1 MITSSIKTSKC
12 AFEPNKITK
21 TLAKIGGFIPKPVS
35 DFCDLTPKASMKRT
49 TQFVILAGCV
59 LFGRYIQARNK
70 DEKREI
76 LTRDTGMLFT
86 AVYAVPL
93 FKKLASLFINKK
105 TGIPVAH
112 GEKGLLKN
120 INPEKGIQMASYE
133 QLEGWLSVKNAESFN
148 GIKHGLTGFCANIKG
163 LGGNLM
169 KCFEIL
175 NKNSEKTLNDL
186 AKLVGIDE
194 KVTNKNILKVIYNA
208 EKSTDQKIQ
217 TALNELKKLFVRNE
231 LNSASEKAPLFRSMT
246 NKLKKIMGM
255 TEEGMNPLLKKASH
269 YKSVTGASCI
279 AATAFIL
286 GGLLP
291 WFNIQHTKKLYDEK
305 KKAENN
311 GLNNEQT
318 KTLPINNSNMMNK
331 FELFQK
337 TGQFV

>member
-1 MITSSIKTSKC
+1 MTIQATSSINNSQY
-12 AFEPNKITK
+12 AFKPGKIQQA
-21 TLAKIGGFIPKPVS
+21 LANFGKHIPDKVH
-35 DFCDLTPKASMKRT
+35 DFCDLTTKASMKRT
-49 TQFVILAGCV
+49 TQFAILAACV
-59 LFGRYIQARNK
+59 LFARYIQARNK

-76 LTRDTGMLFT
+76 LTRDTGMLLT

-93 FKKLASLFINKK
+93 FKKVACMFINKK

-208 EKSTDQKIQ
+208 EKSTDQKVQ
-217 TALNELKKLFVRNE
+217 TSLNELKSMFVQNE
-231 LNSASEKAPLFRSMT
+231 K
-246 NKLKKIMGM
+246 
-255 TEEGMNPLLKKASH
+255 GMNPLLKKASR

-291 WFNIQHTKKLYDEK
+291 WFNIQHTKKLYEEK
-305 KKAENN
+305 KKAENS
-311 GLNNEQT
+311 GLNNSS
-318 KTLPINNSNMMNK
+318 KTLAVNTPNIMKK
-331 FELFQK
+331 FEAFQT
-337 TGQFV
+337 TGQLV

>member
-1 MITSSIKTSKC
+1 MITSLLNTSKC

-21 TLAKIGGFIPKPVS
+21 TLAKIGGFIPKQVS

-49 TQFVILAGCV
+49 TQFAILAGCV

-93 FKKLASLFINKK
+93 FKKVASLFINKK
-105 TGIPVAH
+105 TGIPVAY
-112 GEKGLLKN
+112 GEKGVLKN
-120 INPEKGIQMASYE
+120 LNPEKGIQMASYE
-133 QLEGWLSVKNAESFN
+133 QLAEWLSVKSIESFN
-148 GIKHGLTGFCANIKG
+148 GIKHGLTGFCVNIKN

-169 KCFEIL
+169 KCFKIL
-175 NKNSEKTLNDL
+175 DKNSDKTLNDL
-186 AKLVGIDE
+186 ANLVGINE

-208 EKSTDQKIQ
+208 EKSTDQKVQ
-217 TALNELKKLFVRNE
+217 TSLNELKSMFVQNE
-231 LNSASEKAPLFRSMT
+231 K
-246 NKLKKIMGM
+246 
-255 TEEGMNPLLKKASH
+255 GMNPLLKKASH
-269 YKSVTGASCI
+269 FKSITGASCI

-291 WFNIQHTKKLYDEK
+291 WFNIQHTKKLYEEK
-305 KKAENN
+305 KKSENN
-311 GLNNEQT
+311 GLNSSP
-318 KTLPINNSNMMNK
+318 KTLPINNSSIMNK
-331 FELFQK
+331 FEKFQK